1 LTAAGSQFVKRKEF
15 TLDERLQKLIAR
27 AGIASRRNA
36 EKLILAGEVTVNG
49 KIVTALGSKADPE
62 HDSIKVSGRVL
73 RFPEQK
79 TYLLLNKPS
88 GCVATMS
95 DPEGRRTVRDL
106 VRGVRGHIFPV
117 GRLEYHSEGLLLLT
131 SDGELADRLM
141 RGSLPQTYWVKV
153 KGALSVAEMQD
164 LATKTGARLRIVKP
178 GPNPWYEASIT
189 EARRDALRNGLF
201 RMGHPVERIRRVRL
215 ANLELGK
222 LAPGE
227 YRHLTAAEV
236 TALVRA
242 TSKAGETAPRRG
254 GRTQRNRRAS

>member
-1 LTAAGSQFVKRKEF
+1 MNAAGLRSVEHKEF

-49 KIVTALGSKADPE
+49 KIVTELGSKADPE
-62 HDSIKVSGRVL
+62 RDSIKVSGRVL
-73 RFPEQK
+73 RFPEEK
-79 TYLLLNKPS
+79 TYLLLNKPA

-106 VRGVRGHIFPV
+106 VRSVRGHVFPV
-117 GRLEYHSEGLLLLT
+117 GRLEYHSEGVLLLT
-131 SDGELADRLM
+131 NDGDLADRLM
-141 RGSLPQTYWVKV
+141 RGSVPQVYWLKV
-153 KGALSVAEMQD
+153 KGALSVAELQD
-164 LATKTGARLRIVKP
+164 LAAKMGARLRLVKP

-201 RMGHPVERIRRVRL
+201 RMGHPVERIRRVQL

-222 LAPGE
+222 LTPGE
-227 YRHLTAAEV
+227 YRHLTDGEV
-236 TALVRA
+236 AALVRA
-242 TSKAGETAPRRG
+242 TAKPREAPRQRG
-254 GRTQRNRRAS
+254 GRTHRTRRAS

>member
-1 LTAAGSQFVKRKEF
+1 MTAARLPSAEHKEF

-49 KIVTALGSKADPE
+49 KIVTELGSKADPE
-62 HDSIKVSGRVL
+62 RDSIKVSGRVL

-79 TYLLLNKPS
+79 TYLLLNKPA

-95 DPEGRRTVRDL
+95 DPEGRRTVRNL
-106 VRGVRGHIFPV
+106 VRSVRGHIFPV

-141 RGSLPQTYWVKV
+141 RGGLPQTYWLKV
-153 KGALSVAEMQD
+153 KGALSVGELQD
-164 LATKTGARLRIVKP
+164 LAAKTGARLRIVKP

-227 YRHLTAAEV
+227 YRPLTEGEV
-236 TALVRA
+236 AALVRA
-242 TSKAGETAPRRG
+242 ATKVGETAPQRRG
-254 GRTQRNRRAS
+254 RAQRTQRAS

>member
-1 LTAAGSQFVKRKEF
+1 
-15 TLDERLQKLIAR
+15 LDERLQKLIAR

-49 KIVTALGSKADPE
+49 KIVMELGSKADPE
-62 HDSIKVSGRVL
+62 RDRIKVSGRVL

-106 VRGVRGHIFPV
+106 VRGVHGHVFLV

-131 SDGELADRLM
+131 SDGDLADRLM
-141 RGSLPQTYWVKV
+141 RGSHLPQVYWLKV
-153 KGALSVAEMQD
+153 KGALSVAELQD
-164 LATKTGARLRIVKP
+164 LAAKTGARLRIVKP
-178 GPNPWYEASIT
+178 GANPWYEASIT
-189 EARRDALRNGLF
+189 EARRDAVRNGLF
-201 RMGHPVERIRRVRL
+201 RIGHPVERVRRVRL

-227 YRHLTAAEV
+227 YRHLTAGEV
-236 TALVRA
+236 AALVRA
-242 TSKAGETAPRRG
+242 ASKAGQAAPQRG
-254 GRTQRNRRAS
+254 GRTQRTRRAS

>member
-1 LTAAGSQFVKRKEF
+1 M
-15 TLDERLQKLIAR
+15 DERLQKLIAR
-27 AGIASRRNA
+27 AGIASRRTA

-49 KIVTALGSKADPE
+49 KIVTELGSKADPE
-62 HDSIKVSGRVL
+62 RDTIKVSGRLV

-106 VRGVRGHIFPV
+106 VRGVPGHVFPV
-117 GRLEYHSEGLLLLT
+117 GRLEYHAEGLLLLT

-141 RGSLPQTYWVKV
+141 RGSHLPQTYWLKV
-153 KGALSVAEMQD
+153 KGALSVAELRD
-164 LATKTGARLRIVKP
+164 LAAKTGARLRIVKP

-227 YRHLTAAEV
+227 YRHLTVGEVAAL
-236 TALVRA
+236 ARA
-242 TSKAGETAPRRG
+242 AAKSGEAAIKRSGQRH
-254 GRTQRNRRAS
+254 RTRRAS